1 MPHIINLANDTP
13 TLLGVNM
20 IVGDGLCSNIYVVG
34 RERATIIDTGVGN
47 RQNPV
52 WPQLKELGV
61 EPRNVERII
70 ITHAHHDHAMGAFL
84 ILEKAKT
91 KVYVH
96 EDDTGLIASSLG
108 DSLVKVRE
116 GDVIETELWPLE
128 VIWTPGHTE
137 GGMCLYAREQRILF
151 SGDTAF
157 PDGYFGRFDGDTGSL
172 DQLVESLRKLTKLK
186 VDVML
191 AGHGVPV
198 LSKAEENLKLSL
210 RNAELYV

>member
-1 MPHIINLANDTP
+1 LPQIIYLANDTP

-84 ILEKAKT
+84 ILEKAKP

-96 EDDTGLIASSLG
+96 EDDAGFIASSLG

-116 GDVIETELWPLE
+116 GDIIETELWPLE

-198 LSKAEENLKLSL
+198 LSKAEDNLKLSL

>member
-1 MPHIINLANDTP
+1 MPQIIDLQKDTP
-13 TLLGVNM
+13 TLKGVKM

-34 RERATIIDTGVGN
+34 GEKATIIDTGVGN
-47 RQNPV
+47 RLNPV
-52 WPQLKELGV
+52 WPQLKELGI
-61 EPRNVERII
+61 EPENVDKVV

-84 ILEKAKT
+84 ILEKAKP

-96 EDDTGLIASSLG
+96 DKDSKYIASSLG
-108 DSLVKVRE
+108 ESLVVVKE

-137 GGMCLYAREQRILF
+137 GGICLYARKPRILF

-157 PDGYFGRFDGDTGSL
+157 PDGYFGRFDGETGSIA
-172 DQLVESLRKLTKLK
+172 DLVDSLRKLAKLK

-191 AGHGVPV
+191 SGHGVPV
-198 LSKAEENLKLSL
+198 IMGAEDNIKLAF
-210 RNAELYV
+210 RNAELYS

>member
-1 MPHIINLANDTP
+1 MPQIIYLANDTP

-84 ILEKAKT
+84 ILEKAKP

-96 EDDTGLIASSLG
+96 EDDAGFIASSLG

-116 GDVIETELWPLE
+116 GDIIETELWPLE

-137 GGMCLYAREQRILF
+137 GGMCLYAREQKILF

-198 LSKAEENLKLSL
+198 LSKAEDNLKLSL